1 MNPVVYTMGLF
12 MSPIASHRPSV
23 YRRSSYG
30 AVGVIGLYWA
40 VLWRSIIALAM
51 MVIGAIVVMIIF
63 GVITLADVPRIFNN
77 LWTGSSGTGSGR
89 L

>member
-1 MNPVVYTMGLF
+1 MR
-12 MSPIASHRPSV
+12 PITPRRPSV

-30 AVGVIGLYWA
+30 AVGVIGLSWSI
-40 VLWRSIIALAM
+40 LWRSIIALLM
-51 MVIGAIVVMIIF
+51 VVIGALVVMIIF

-77 LWTGSSGTGSGR
+77 LWTGSSGTGSGK